1 MLSLLQNAGF
11 GLRNYN
17 PEHRTPNEYTI
28 LRIERR
34 DVNLDLVHF
43 TVFTTSLGNMALISK
58 NEKLISLDIS
68 KDSVDAII
76 NRLLTLYPE
85 GVESMKP
92 FKEIYAQ
99 LDRYLKGGRV
109 DFNVDIDISEMGTF
123 TRNVLLELR
132 KIPYGEL
139 RSYLW
144 IGKRLGYRNAAR
156 AVGQAVKRNPIPLI
170 IPCHRVIREDGSIGG
185 FSLGIPIKEKLL
197 TLEGIVLKRW

>member
-1 MLSLLQNAGF
+1 M
-11 GLRNYN
+11 
-17 PEHRTPNEYTI
+17 
-28 LRIERR
+28 
-34 DVNLDLVHF
+34 DLVHF
-43 TVFTTSLGNMALISK
+43 TVFTTSLGNMALVSK

-85 GVESMKP
+85 GGESMKS

-132 KIPYGEL
+132 KIPY
-139 RSYLW
+139 
-144 IGKRLGYRNAAR
+144 
-156 AVGQAVKRNPIPLI
+156 
-170 IPCHRVIREDGSIGG
+170 
-185 FSLGIPIKEKLL
+185 
-197 TLEGIVLKRW
+197 

>member
-1 MLSLLQNAGF
+1 MLSLLRNAGF
-11 GLRNYN
+11 GLRDYN

-43 TVFTTSLGNMALISK
+43 TVFTTSLGNMALVSK
-58 NEKLISLDIS
+58 NEKLISLDIRRE
-68 KDSVDAII
+68 SVDAII
-76 NRLLTLYPE
+76 KNILNLYPE
-85 GVESMKP
+85 GVESVKL
-92 FKEIYAQ
+92 FKGIYAQ
-99 LDRYLKGGRV
+99 LDRYLRGERI

-123 TRNVLLELR
+123 TRNVLFELR

-170 IPCHRVIREDGSIGG
+170 IPCHRIIREDGSIGG